1 MKDALILLCATLGLV
16 LGIVGFL
23 TVIPPGGGAPDE
35 PLAALYHALGLF
47 VLNPS
52 PRGLPAGEPAW
63 AVTAL
68 WAAHFLAP
76 LTLASV
82 AIDAARSFL
91 SRRERSYRFR
101 EGHTIVCGLGR
112 TALLCVEEIVA
123 ASGPRAV
130 VVVELHRDN
139 PNLPRLRELSVAV
152 VHGSMTDE
160 AVLERAGI
168 RGARRF
174 LALAPDDLLN
184 LNSATAARRHAR
196 AEGFAVYVQILDA
209 KLMQNL
215 PESLA
220 REMRFLNTHEIAAD
234 ALIRDRRLT
243 RGYEDAYV
251 VAGFGNF
258 GRMTLKALLR
268 DDEARHDR
276 FFVIDEAAE
285 QKLRAFLDTFGF
297 EGRDVRAVKGDLH
310 DPACWEAIRADL
322 AERPVKEEGGPP
334 REPLVLVCTDH
345 DVSNLSLA
353 LSIRR
358 RYFTSAA
365 IYCRLFGEVAF
376 EEDMTRGHRIETY
389 RVADLLRKNL
399 PQDLFGKAIGG

>member
-1 MKDALILLCATLGLV
+1 
-16 LGIVGFL
+16 
-23 TVIPPGGGAPDE
+23 
-35 PLAALYHALGLF
+35 
-47 VLNPS
+47 
-52 PRGLPAGEPAW
+52 
-63 AVTAL
+63 
-68 WAAHFLAP
+68 
-76 LTLASV
+76 
-82 AIDAARSFL
+82 
-91 SRRERSYRFR
+91 
-101 EGHTIVCGLGR
+101 
-112 TALLCVEEIVA
+112 
-123 ASGPRAV
+123 
-130 VVVELHRDN
+130 
-139 PNLPRLRELSVAV
+139 
-152 VHGSMTDE
+152 MTDE